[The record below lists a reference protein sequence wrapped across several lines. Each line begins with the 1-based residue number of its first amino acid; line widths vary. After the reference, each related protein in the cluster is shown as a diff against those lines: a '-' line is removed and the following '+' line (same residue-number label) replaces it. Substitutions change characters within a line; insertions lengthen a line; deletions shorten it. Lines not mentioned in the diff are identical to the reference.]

1 MKLLLNEMKGFD
13 QINARISNKHQIT
26 SSDWALDVQKE
37 EQLNHELFSV
47 YSANYDLN
55 HIKGFPPLLRIQSEN
70 ANAKQLVC

>member
-13 QINARISNKHQIT
+13 QINARISNKHRIT

-55 HIKGFPPLLRIQSEN
+55 HIKGSLPSWGYNQ
-70 ANAKQLVC
+70 KMQM